1 MTSLASRD
9 DHGNGIP
16 NGNGNPTGIP
26 WEWELMTKL
35 GMGGNGNSPVGIP
48 WEWELVTKLGM
59 GMGGNGNIK
68 SHSRSSLLAST
79 FPPGTRVHLTFFSNG
94 VKTGFSSRNERL

>member
-1 MTSLASRD
+1 MLGLCLFVSQKCYAATIEIND
-9 DHGNGIP
+9 C
-16 NGNGNPTGIP
+16 
-26 WEWELMTKL
+26 L

-68 SHSRSSLLAST
+68 SHSRSSLKQT
-79 FPPGTRVHLTFFSNG
+79 NKVYCVMDIYKFVHWRIISSQSVFMISALLSLEYTW
-94 VKTGFSSRNERL
+94 KT

>member
-1 MTSLASRD
+1 MLGLCLFVGQKCYAATIEIND
-9 DHGNGIP
+9 C
-16 NGNGNPTGIP
+16 
-26 WEWELMTKL
+26 L

-68 SHSRSSLLAST
+68 SHSRSSLIRTVCDCCA
-79 FPPGTRVHLTFFSNG
+79 VNVDQVFSH
-94 VKTGFSSRNERL
+94 T